1 MSADD
6 PVTVLDEDES
16 WSLLSSVSLGR
27 LVTILGGQAEIFP
40 VNFVTQRRTLLF
52 RTAQGTKLYSAV
64 MSDQVVFE
72 ADDHTATEGWSVIIR
87 GRAHWL
93 TDNVEILDAEEAPL
107 FPWPATVK
115 PHYVRVIALEIT
127 GRRFKFGPEPDRGST
142 FAR

>member
-27 LVTILGGQAEIFP
+27 LVTIMGGQAEIFP

-52 RTAQGTKLYSAV
+52 RTAPGTKLYSAA
-64 MSDQVVFE
+64 MSDQVAFE
-72 ADDHTATEGWSVIIR
+72 ADDHTATEGWSVIVR

-107 FPWPATVK
+107 LSWPATLK

-127 GRRFKFGPEPDRGST
+127 GRRFKFGPEPDREST
-142 FAR
+142 FA